1 MWPVGINSK
10 TAVDRA
16 THYTLLCPLPSKAKR
31 LLAVNGENKMSN
43 AVMLDAQSLGPDI
56 DLTAIQTVV
65 SHLEVYGKSTSE
77 QALERLA
84 DAEIAI
90 VNKVKLDAQTLTQ
103 LPKLRLIC
111 VLATGLNNID
121 LETAKAQNIDVKNVT
136 AYGTASVSQH
146 TLMLMLTLANRLPR
160 YQADIAAGKWQQ
172 SDFFCLQEHST
183 LQLAGKQLVMVGQG
197 ELGSEVARLAEVF
210 GMQVTFAARPGN
222 EVADQRPSLDELLPS
237 ADIISL
243 HCPLNEATH
252 HLINQE
258 RLAKAKA
265 SLLLINCARGG
276 VIDEAAALEALRN
289 GQIGGLAVDVL
300 PTEPPREGHALLEAL
315 AKAEPLNLIVTPHNA
330 WITPEARQNIVALT
344 ADNITA
350 WQTGAK

>member
-1 MWPVGINSK
+1 
-10 TAVDRA
+10 
-16 THYTLLCPLPSKAKR
+16 
-31 LLAVNGENKMSN
+31 MSN

-84 DAEIAI
+84 GAEIAI
-90 VNKVKLDAQTLTQ
+90 VNKVELDAQTLTQ

-121 LETAKAQNIDVKNVT
+121 LEAAKAQNIAVKNVT

-172 SDFFCLQEHST
+172 SDFFCLQAHST

-197 ELGSEVARLAEVF
+197 ELGSEVARLAEAF
-210 GMQVTFAARPGN
+210 GMEVTFAARPGN
-222 EVADQRPSLDELLPS
+222 EAKDKRPSLDELLPS

-243 HCPLNEATH
+243 HCPLNEATK

-258 RLAKAKA
+258 RLAKAKS

-276 VIDEAAALEALRN
+276 LIDEEAVLEALRT
-289 GQIGGLAVDVL
+289 GRIGGLAVDVL
-300 PTEPPREGHALLEAL
+300 PTEPPRDGHALLEAL

-344 ADNITA
+344 ADNIKA
-350 WQTGAK
+350 WQTDAN